1 MRTSLGTSKDS
12 DGRAHRSA
20 RMPPVAVTGKGGV
33 MVARQGFFVA
43 IAAAI
48 LSACS
53 SSEGSLPPIQNM
65 AQAAYQLGAGDEVRV
80 AVFGLDALTNTYV
93 VGDAG
98 TVSLPLINQIPV
110 RGKSTH
116 EIETA
121 IATLLRERDVVKIGR
136 AHV

>member
-33 MVARQGFFVA
+33 MVAQQGFFVA

-53 SSEGSLPPIQNM
+53 SSAGSLPPIQNM
-65 AQAAYQLGAGDEVRV
+65 TWAAYQLVAGDDVPV
-80 AVFGLDALTNTYV
+80 AVYGLDALTNPLES
-93 VGDAG
+93 AAAPCKG
-98 TVSLPLINQIPV
+98 TCVSFWYL
-110 RGKSTH
+110 S
-116 EIETA
+116 
-121 IATLLRERDVVKIGR
+121 
-136 AHV
+136 